1 MKNIFKTIALIFIVN
16 VASAQQIPLTSQYM
30 FNNYLLNPAE
40 AGSED
45 CLVATLSARSQWTGL
60 EGAPKTQFFSM
71 HTKFGEKMG
80 VGGYVFN
87 DETGPVSER
96 GIQLSYAYHL
106 NVSDK
111 GKLSF
116 GIAGMMFFHDINR
129 ASFRAEESGDDAIN
143 SLQTQA
149 VSPDINFGMMYYT
162 EKLKIGFSAL
172 QLLQNNMYGTLADA
186 NNLNSLSRHYYLF
199 GEYNFTL
206 SDKFD
211 LAPSTLF
218 KYVQGSPFQ
227 VDFNV
232 RGTYDKK
239 YWLGVSYRYNN
250 AIAAM
255 VGLNIKSISVGY
267 SYDYTSTDLNSF
279 SSGGHEIFLSAK
291 LFKKEEPK
299 STMKFN

>member
-16 VASAQQIPLTSQYM
+16 VAYAQQIPLTSQYM

-162 EKLKIGFSAL
+162 DKFKLGFSAP

-211 LAPSTLF
+211 IVFLDA
-218 KYVQGSPFQ
+218 
-227 VDFNV
+227 
-232 RGTYDKK
+232 DKEN
-239 YWLGVSYRYNN
+239 YIEYY
-250 AIAAM
+250 
-255 VGLNIKSISVGY
+255 KSISNKLVKGGILI
-267 SYDYTSTDLNSF
+267 SDNVLWSGKVLEATSNDLETDILKRFNR
-279 SSGGHEIFLSAK
+279 LLK
-291 LFKKEEPK
+291 NDKKFETIIIPIRDGV
-299 STMKFN
+299 SISRLI